1 MAYDGTLKFD
11 TAIDAGG
18 FQKGIDG
25 IGSIA
30 AKGMQ
35 ATGAILMGAASAIGA
50 MGAAAVKVGADF
62 EGAMSKVEAISGATG
77 SDLEALTNKAKE
89 MGASTKFSATESAN
103 AFEYMAMAGWKTGD
117 MLNGI
122 EGIMNLAAASGED
135 LATTSD
141 IVTDALTAFGMT
153 AGDAT
158 HFADVLATAS
168 SNANTNVGMMGE
180 TFKYVA
186 PVAGALGYTAED
198 TAVAIGL
205 MANAGIKSSQA
216 GTSLRSMMSRLTKP
230 TKEVQV
236 AMDALGVSL
245 TNSDGTM
252 KTLNRV
258 MLDLREGFAGLSEA
272 EAAQMASS
280 LAGQEAMSG
289 LLAIVNASDEDF
301 NKLSRSVS
309 YASID
314 IDGITEAVK
323 KSGVEWEKYS
333 DQAFAA
339 GNFLDG
345 VIDDI
350 VYNLTEAGTS
360 VEELQEYLQ
369 SEWEMSAED
378 AARAIDT
385 VASSLDNT
393 TGSAERMAQTMNDNL
408 QGQITILKSGL
419 EGLGVSLYESVQTPL
434 KDIAIEAQGMV
445 RQLQDGFNESG
456 LEGMVTAFGDI
467 LAQIVERVAG
477 AAPDLIDAA
486 VGLVGSFCESL
497 KSSPSIGDAASGL
510 ITTLVTGLFSCADDI
525 WTTAIVLAGKMADGL
540 AEGAPQMARAAA
552 RCMGD
557 IIECLREWAPDFID
571 AGKRIIEGIIQGI
584 GEEFP
589 SLGAFLGGLFEGF
602 TSTLEPILGGVI
614 SVVQGIF
621 DSLAGADPAVM
632 EALGK
637 GLGTIAA
644 AIITMSAAKAAAG
657 NIKMAVSAISS
668 FAGHIKTAVGVVPKL
683 VEGFQLLSGGA
694 GTFSEVLALE
704 FPKVA
709 AAFSKM
715 GSMFSVV
722 KSVIV
727 SIGPTVAGIAGV
739 IGGSIMAVTS
749 FFDMLQDGFSW
760 VKEALMVVG
769 VALAAVGAVIL
780 GAPAAVAAAVA
791 GIVAAVATLIVVIKD
806 HWDQIAEFF
815 TGIGTSIVEFFAGI
829 PGAVGGV
836 VDSIVESFAGLPGKI
851 GTWLVEVVNGI
862 ITWGAEMLTA
872 AGQAASD
879 IISGVVDFF
888 AGLPDQIAYWLGY
901 AIGTVIKWGIDLYTW
916 VTTEIPNIIQSVVN
930 FFALLPGKVWTW
942 LVDTVNRV
950 IQWGINLKNT
960 AETWVTNTINSV
972 VNFFSTLPGK
982 VWTWL
987 VDTVNRAVQWG
998 INLLSAA
1005 STAAQ
1010 DAVNKVTEW
1019 FSQLPGK
1026 VWSWLSNTISKVTQ
1040 FGSDMGSKA
1049 SEAAK
1054 GFVTKLTDGLA
1065 GLPGQMA
1072 SIGSNIVNGIWSGI
1086 SDGWNW
1092 LIGKVKGLANSL
1104 YEGAKDALGI
1114 NSPSRVFALEVGQW
1128 IPPGIGVG
1136 IDKAMPDLHRQVDAE
1151 MLELAGRMQTAV
1163 AIETGG
1169 ITVRTKASAEHRANT
1184 EYPQGGGDTY
1194 IDQHV
1199 EQENNYH
1206 VPVVTP
1212 SETSRANREA
1222 ARNLLG
1228 GVK

>member
-540 AEGAPQMARAAA
+540 AEGAPQIAQAAA
-552 RCMGD
+552 QCAGD
-557 IIECLREWAPDFID
+557 IVECIIDWAPDFID

-584 GEEFP
+584 SEEFP
-589 SLGAFLGGLFEGF
+589 SLGAFLSGLFEGF
-602 TSTLEPILGGVI
+602 TSTLEPILSGVVSI
-614 SVVQGIF
+614 AEGIF
-621 DSLAGADPAVM
+621 GALSEADPATL

-637 GLGTIAA
+637 AIGTIAA
-644 AIITMSAAKAAAG
+644 AMVTMHTAKAAAA
-657 NIKMAVSAISS
+657 NIKGVVTAINSLS
-668 FAGHIKTAVGVVPKL
+668 GGIKAAIGVVPKL

-704 FPKVA
+704 FPKLAGIISKIGSV
-709 AAFSKM
+709 FST
-715 GSMFSVV
+715 V
-722 KSVIV
+722 KSVIA
-727 SIGPTVAGIAGV
+727 SIGSTVGGVAAV
-739 IGGSIMAVTS
+739 IGGAIMAITN
-749 FFDMLQDGFSW
+749 FFDMLKNGFSW
-760 VKEALMVVG
+760 LKEILMVIG
-769 VALAAVGAVIL
+769 IAIAAVGAVIL
-780 GAPAAVAAAVA
+780 GAPALVAAVVA
-791 GIVAAVATLIVVIKD
+791 GIVAAVASLVVVIKD
-806 HWDQIAEFF
+806 HWTQIVDFF
-815 TGIGTSIVEFFAGI
+815 KNLGSAIADFFKSI
-829 PGAVGGV
+829 PGTVKNLVDQV
-836 VDSIVESFAGLPGKI
+836 VTFFSELPGRI
-851 GTWLVEVVNGI
+851 STWLTDTISKVKA
-862 ITWGAEMLTA
+862 WGAEMLASAIETA
-872 AGQAASD
+872 SNFINN
-879 IISGVVDFF
+879 IITFICE
-888 AGLPDQIAYWLGY
+888 LPNKIAYWLGY
-901 AIGTVIKWGIDLYTW
+901 AIGTVIKWGIDLYNW
-916 VTTEIPNIIQSVVN
+916 VTTEVPRIIDEIVT
-930 FFALLPGKVWTW
+930 FFSELPGKIWTW
-942 LVDTVNRV
+942 LVDTVNKV
-950 IQWGINLKNT
+950 IQWGINLYNT
-960 AETWVTNTINSV
+960 ASTWVTNTINAV
-972 VNFFSTLPGK
+972 VQFFSELPGK
-982 VWTWL
+982 VWNWL
-987 VDTVNRAVQWG
+987 V
-998 INLLSAA
+998 
-1005 STAAQ
+1005 ST
-1010 DAVNKVTEW
+1010 VNKVIQWGTNLLAAASSAAQNAINKVVEW
-1019 FSQLPGK
+1019 FQQLPGK
-1026 VWSWLSNTISKVTQ
+1026 IWTWLTNTITKVIQ
-1040 FGSDMGSKA
+1040 FGADLKA
-1049 SEAAK
+1049 KATAAAQ
-1054 GFVTKLTDGLA
+1054 GFVTNLVDGVKS
-1065 GLPGQMA
+1065 LPDKFKE
-1072 SIGSNIVNGIWSGI
+1072 IGSNIVTGIWNGIS
-1086 SDGWNW
+1086 SGWNW
-1092 LIGKVKGLANSL
+1092 LVDKVKSLADSL
-1104 YEGAKDALGI
+1104 FQGAKDALGI
-1114 NSPSRVFALEVGQW
+1114 ESPSKVFAQEVGRW

-1136 IDKAMPDLHRQVDAE
+1136 MEKAMPDLQNQVDSE
-1151 MLELAGRMQTAV
+1151 MEELASRMQTAV

-1169 ITVRTKASAEHRANT
+1169 ITVRTRAKAEHDADT
-1184 EYPQGGGDTY
+1184 DYPKGGGDTY
-1194 IDQHV
+1194 IDQHI

-1206 VPVVTP
+1206 VPVVSP
-1212 SETSRANREA
+1212 AEASKAQREA
-1222 ARNLLG
+1222 ARKLLG